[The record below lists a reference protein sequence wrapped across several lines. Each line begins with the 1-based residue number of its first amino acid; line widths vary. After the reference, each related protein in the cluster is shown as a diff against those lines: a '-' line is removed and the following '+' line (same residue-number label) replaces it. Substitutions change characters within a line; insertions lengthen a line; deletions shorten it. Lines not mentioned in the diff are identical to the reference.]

1 MQMPENRFKRWM
13 REPPARPPLGT
24 WLMTA
29 SPVTAEAMGWAGF
42 DFVVLDMEH
51 VPVDV
56 PQAAEI
62 MQAVAA
68 TPAEVVVRVP
78 WNGAVMVKRTM
89 DAGARTIMF
98 PFVQNAE
105 EARAAVAA
113 TRYPPEGVRGVAAM
127 HRASRYGMIDDYL
140 RQANDEVAV
149 IVQLETPD
157 AVAAIPDIARIDG
170 VDAVFTGPAD
180 LSAAMGRLGGIA
192 EPQVQT
198 ALRDAAA
205 AATRAGM
212 PCGIVGGTA
221 GMVRGYEEAG
231 FSFVAIGSDLA
242 LMMGAARGALKELRG
257 GDAPAQTGGY

>member
-13 REPPARPPLGT
+13 RETPARPPLGT

-29 SPVTAEAMGWAGF
+29 SPVAAEAMGWAGF

-56 PQAAEI
+56 PQAVAL
-62 MQAVAA
+62 MQAVAP

-78 WNGAVMVKRTM
+78 WNDPVMVKRAM
-89 DAGARTIMF
+89 DAGAGTIMF
-98 PFVQNAE
+98 PFVQDAE

-127 HRASRYGMIDDYL
+127 HRASRFGMIDDYL
-140 RQANDEVAV
+140 RRANDEVAV

-192 EPQVQT
+192 EPEVQT

-205 AATRAGM
+205 AAARAGM